1 MTDAPAQILVIDD
14 DKAMRDACYQ
24 ILNRQGYQVEL
35 AASARQ
41 GLTLLERSSYDAILL
56 DLVMPD
62 MDGLEALKK
71 IKALDP
77 EVEVIIISG
86 YGTIQSAV
94 ETIKAGAFHFL
105 SKPFVPDDLR
115 NLVNRALEKRRLDLE
130 NLYLRQE
137 LKCKEDKNVLVYE
150 SESMARIM
158 DMIARVAPTDSTVL
172 ITGESGTGKGLVAR
186 KIYQLSQRTRRPFIT
201 VDCGTLVETLFESE
215 LFGHVKGS
223 FTGAD
228 ANKIGKFELA
238 QHGTLF
244 FDEISNIGLEV
255 QAKLLRAVEERKISK
270 VGSHRVI
277 TVDVRI
283 LAATHRDT
291 WLDKGI
297 TVFVFVGFAVPT
309 FWFALLLMYL
319 FGVKLNWLPISG
331 LHTLG
336 SDSFGILR
344 YLWDLAKHLIMP
356 VMVASFGSLAGL
368 SRYMRSTML
377 NVIGQDYITTARA
390 KGLSERTVIY
400 KHALR
405 NAILTLGKIPR
416 WVLLDN
422 GKAFKAKIFTSDI
435 NLTDTEI
442 LGMFARAMLPTNA
455 NLGHGVNIGNPF
467 KRFFD
472 QLFGPPMRG
481 QVVMGGICPPPGPA
495 ALPRSLARPRFT

>member
-1 MTDAPAQILVIDD
+1 MSDAPAQILVIDD
-14 DKAMRDACYQ
+14 DKAMRDACFQ
-24 ILNRQGYQVEL
+24 ILSRQGYQVEL

-41 GLTLLERSSYDAILL
+41 GLTLLERSSFDAILL

-77 EVEVIIISG
+77 DVEVIIITG

-137 LKCKEDKNVLVYE
+137 LKSKEEKSVLVYE
-150 SESMARIM
+150 SESMVRIM

-186 KIYQLSQRTRRPFIT
+186 KIHQLSQRSRRPFIT

-238 QHGTLF
+238 QNGTLF

-283 LAATHRDT
+283 IAATN
-291 WLDKGI
+291 K
-297 TVFVFVGFAVPT
+297 
-309 FWFALLLMYL
+309 
-319 FGVKLNWLPISG
+319 
-331 LHTLG
+331 
-336 SDSFGILR
+336 
-344 YLWDLAKHLIMP
+344 DLAKAIKDGTFREDL
-356 VMVASFGSLAGL
+356 FY
-368 SRYMRSTML
+368 RL
-377 NVIGQDYITTARA
+377 NVVLIQMPPLR
-390 KGLSERTVIY
+390 ER
-400 KHALR
+400 K
-405 NAILTLGKIPR
+405 
-416 WVLLDN
+416 
-422 GKAFKAKIFTSDI
+422 SDI
-435 NLTDTEI
+435 PLLVQHFLEKYNARLRKNI
-442 LGMFARAMLPTNA
+442 LGVSPEALELLVRHDWP
-455 NLGHGVNIGNPF
+455 GNV
-467 KRFFD
+467 RE
-472 QLFGPPMRG
+472 LENTMERLVVLSTGPYLEPAG
-481 QVVMGGICPPPGPA
+481 PGLCRHHPV
-495 ALPRSLARPRFT
+495 PRRRRPRTATP